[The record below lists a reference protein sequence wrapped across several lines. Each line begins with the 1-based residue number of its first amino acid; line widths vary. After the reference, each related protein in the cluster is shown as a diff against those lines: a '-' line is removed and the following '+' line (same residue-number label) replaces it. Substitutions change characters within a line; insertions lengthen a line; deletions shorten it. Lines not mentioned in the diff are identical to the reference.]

1 MEETTIVGVYVAE
14 RDYGQIANNTTALC
28 LEHQNIRIPGQ
39 PFKGSLNAIQA
50 FYTRAHCAVC
60 GKYLGLSEDQTTKKR
75 PPQFG
80 QTERVAVLTSQEM
93 RALVT
98 LLMQQARKAAEAG
111 ETVHFASLIPDL
123 TERQEIARAY
133 CAWNG
138 QPGAFYRDRSREY
151 TYWEEHALLTYFA
164 ARLASDIARE
174 VSQET
179 QETSQ

>member
-28 LEHQNIRIPGQ
+28 LEHQDTRIPGQ
-39 PFKGSLNAIQA
+39 PFKASLNAIQA
-50 FYTRAHCAVC
+50 YYTWAHCAVC
-60 GKYLGLSEDQTTKKR
+60 GKYLGLPEDQTTKKR
-75 PPQFG
+75 PAQVG
-80 QTERVAVLTSQEM
+80 QPERVVVLSGQEM

-98 LLMQQARKAAEAG
+98 LLMQQARKAAETG
-111 ETVHFASLIPDL
+111 EVVHFASLLPDL
-123 TERQEIARAY
+123 AERQEIARAY
-133 CAWNG
+133 YAWSG
-138 QPGAFYRDRSREY
+138 QPGGFYRDRGREY

-174 VSQET
+174 VSQQA